1 MLGKQLAYDVGT
13 VIVIPYT
20 LPIRVNGGM
29 PSHSAHAL
37 PVECLAVEDL
47 VHVPL
52 VLGVLHADGVGRVG
66 HAAVGVHVHGAI
78 HGSTVMAAELLDGVT
93 VARTVGGAA
102 VVKDVAKC
110 EVLEAAAI
118 VVGRQVNLEGDIDLL
133 AVHLIN
139 STLKVDNGLL
149 LVKGG
154 LRDGG
159 VVMVRKMGD
168 GIVIGAGGGNLHSL
182 AVHAGGKEVDCTLDQ
197 LELDVADPNTPK
209 TATAE
214 ERKRTR
220 KPLTML

>member
-1 MLGKQLAYDVGT
+1 MRWALAG
-13 VIVIPYT
+13 
-20 LPIRVNGGM
+20 
-29 PSHSAHAL
+29 
-37 PVECLAVEDL
+37 CLAVLHL
-47 VHVPL
+47 VYICL
-52 VLGVLHADGVGRVG
+52 VLSVLHADRVGRVG
-66 HAAVGVHVHGAI
+66 HAAVGVHVHGAV
-78 HGSTVMAAELLDGVT
+78 HGGVGVMAAELLDGVT